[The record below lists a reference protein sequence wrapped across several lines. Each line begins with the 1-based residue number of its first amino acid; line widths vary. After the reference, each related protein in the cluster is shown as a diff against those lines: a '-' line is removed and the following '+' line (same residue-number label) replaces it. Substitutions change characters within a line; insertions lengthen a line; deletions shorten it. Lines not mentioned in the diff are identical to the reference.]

1 MAAEPY
7 LGQIQSF
14 SFDFTPR
21 GWAYCAGQ
29 TMSITTNQAL
39 FALLG
44 TTYGGNGVTTFQLP
58 NLQGRSVRGYGV
70 GGGGLSPCNMGQVNG
85 TESVTLNILQMPS
98 HIHTLTSTP
107 GAAAKASSADGIQ
120 PNPSAGVETLGVL
133 NDSSLTATNN
143 FYNNLAPD
151 TNLNTGSQPYS
162 LANSGGNQ
170 PFSIMQPFLVIN
182 YCIALQGIFPSRN

>member
-14 SFDFTPR
+14 SFDFAPK

-29 TMSITTNQAL
+29 TMAISSNQAL

-44 TTYGGNGVTTFQLP
+44 TTYGGNGVNTFQLP
-58 NLQGRSVRGYGV
+58 NLQGRAVRGVGV
-70 GGGGLSPCNMGQVNG
+70 GQGLSSCNMGQING
-85 TESVTLNILQMPS
+85 SESVTLTILQMPA
-98 HIHTLTSTP
+98 HTHLLTTTP
-107 GAAAKASSADGIQ
+107 GAAAKVSSADGIQ

-133 NDSSLTATNN
+133 NDGSLTATNN

-151 TNLNTGSQPYS
+151 TNLNTGGQPYS
-162 LANSGGNQ
+162 LANSGSNQ